1 MPWQEP
7 AQEAPGRLKCSVE
20 SFFCDEKQ
28 LPVTPMTNVLRCD
41 SLPGHLASD
50 P

>member
-28 LPVTPMTNVLRCD
+28 LPVTTNDKRIAL
-41 SLPGHLASD
+41 
-50 P
+50 